1 MGRPHKGDRALL
13 QTRPRLEVTEEI
25 RRRQHNAGVSCMSQY
40 LADVLAIH
48 VGRPDLVV
56 ELGCQGE
63 LPLGEAPLVPSGAAV
78 ASHGPLLQTR
88 PHADVWAAVHK
99 LQRETGVRSVRQ
111 YVADVL
117 ALHVG
122 RPDLVID
129 LGRKRELPLGE
140 ELPLAM

>member
-63 LPLGEAPLVPSGAAV
+63 LPLGEAPLAPSGAA